1 MPDEPSDTQQQEQ
14 EHAAQ
19 QTQYAK
25 LEEQLRKAHAAQQTQ
40 YAKLEEQLRKAPG
53 TWVPVLLSA
62 LVARAV
68 TGKDVFKPGGVV
80 PFVRKAV
87 ERAEMGD
94 VTGVFIQTVQRL
106 REQRAAL
113 PKGD

>member
-1 MPDEPSDTQQQEQ
+1 MADSE
-14 EHAAQ
+14 
-19 QTQYAK
+19 YAK
-25 LEEQLRKAHAAQQTQ
+25 LEEQLRAAT
-40 YAKLEEQLRKAPG
+40 A
-53 TWVPVLLSA
+53 TWVPALLDV

-94 VTGVFIQTVQRL
+94 VTGVFTQTVQRL
-106 REQRAAL
+106 RKQRVAL

>member
-1 MPDEPSDTQQQEQ
+1 MADETSE
-14 EHAAQ
+14 
-19 QTQYAK
+19 YAK
-25 LEEQLRKAHAAQQTQ
+25 LEEQLRAAT
-40 YAKLEEQLRKAPG
+40 A
-53 TWVPVLLSA
+53 TWVPALLDA

-94 VTGVFIQTVQRL
+94 VTGVFTQTVQRL
-106 REQRAAL
+106 RKQRVAL